1 MYEKRKNED
10 ENKLFDIL
18 NDVSTDFCSYPETE
32 LTRDEL
38 WNYRENLRDSLG
50 STSAK
55 KTRKAFRFA
64 AAGAAA
70 FAALA
75 LVFVCLQPKDDDLR
89 ASGHT
94 NYYSLSSMLGVN
106 GGLEDYTLHID
117 ENHPLK
123 GGSVTLN
130 SAVLDGI
137 CLSVSSTY
145 YYEEMQELPRLT
157 NGGWGRDYGSAFD
170 RTDAF
175 LFKPEP
181 QSHESGSFNPTYIE
195 SKEKPYI
202 QRLYIDGKEI
212 LCETES
218 DLYASANGVLQ
229 DTASYYFDTKT
240 ISLPAHATL
249 EIWKSPEDKSP
260 ETVFEFTL
268 TEKNLVTDTT
278 SVRLDQK
285 ATLPDGRTVHFKKF
299 VHNIRGLY
307 IEAEYSEDVISPEK
321 KRPIYLE
328 CYDKSGII
336 QTLRERE
343 LEGNILVFTPDHI
356 NTLYSKI
363 DSMDFLE
370 FQIIA
375 YVSDEKGNSGKRL
388 RLDETVR
395 VPL

>member
-18 NDVSTDFCSYPETE
+18 NDVSTDFCSYPEAE

-137 CLSVSSTY
+137 GLSVSSTY
-145 YYEEMQELPRLT
+145 YYE
-157 NGGWGRDYGSAFD
+157 
-170 RTDAF
+170 
-175 LFKPEP
+175 
-181 QSHESGSFNPTYIE
+181 
-195 SKEKPYI
+195 
-202 QRLYIDGKEI
+202 
-212 LCETES
+212 
-218 DLYASANGVLQ
+218 
-229 DTASYYFDTKT
+229 
-240 ISLPAHATL
+240 
-249 EIWKSPEDKSP
+249 
-260 ETVFEFTL
+260 
-268 TEKNLVTDTT
+268 
-278 SVRLDQK
+278 
-285 ATLPDGRTVHFKKF
+285 
-299 VHNIRGLY
+299 
-307 IEAEYSEDVISPEK
+307 
-321 KRPIYLE
+321 
-328 CYDKSGII
+328 
-336 QTLRERE
+336 
-343 LEGNILVFTPDHI
+343 
-356 NTLYSKI
+356 
-363 DSMDFLE
+363 
-370 FQIIA
+370 
-375 YVSDEKGNSGKRL
+375 
-388 RLDETVR
+388 
-395 VPL
+395 